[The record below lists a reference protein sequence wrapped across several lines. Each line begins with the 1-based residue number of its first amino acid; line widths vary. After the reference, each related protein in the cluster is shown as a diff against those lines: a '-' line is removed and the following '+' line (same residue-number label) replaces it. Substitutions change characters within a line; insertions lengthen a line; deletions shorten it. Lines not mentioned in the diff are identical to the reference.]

1 MIEWINIEDQQ
12 PTDDDL
18 NKAVAVDDRG
28 QYFILREL
36 CIVTLK
42 GGEIRYISHSTKE
55 FMDVLVGN
63 AEPSTLDD
71 VTHIVAWAPLQRPEW
86 INDIPKVKER
96 RNELVIRGY
105 QED

>member
-18 NKAVAVDDRG
+18 NKAVAVDNRG

-71 VTHIVAWAPLQRPEW
+71 VTHIVAWAPLQRPYIQPW
-86 INDIPKVKER
+86 QTPAMRTCRILRASLKSW
-96 RNELVIRGY
+96 
-105 QED
+105 

>member
-12 PTDDDL
+12 PTDYDL
-18 NKAVAVDDRG
+18 DHAVAVDDLG
-28 QYFILREL
+28 QYFILRTL
-36 CIVTLK
+36 CVVTLK
-42 GGEIRYISHSTKE
+42 GGEIRYLHQSTAE

-63 AEPSTLDD
+63 VDPSTLDE
-71 VTHIVAWAPLQRPEW
+71 VTHIVAWAPLQLPEW
-86 INDIPKVKER
+86 INDSPKVKER